1 MPPRTALAALA
12 TVALAA
18 CASPA
23 APTDAS
29 APEDVFATDV
39 GRDAPAAPRDAALGY
54 DPSVFDCRAA
64 GAPARTSLA
73 PLGCATDPSCTGMR
87 LASSHRGAGA
97 PGGLTPENTLSGI
110 RAAIAFG
117 ADLVEMDVRATRDGH
132 LVLMHDDTVDRTTQ
146 GTGPL
151 ADLTLAE
158 VQALALDV
166 AAFDGDFG
174 CEHVPTFADAL
185 ALAADRIVIVVDAS
199 KTDRYDLLAAD
210 VVAAGALDRVVFD
223 DADPAHVRAA
233 LAIEP
238 GLHFLVRATTQAE
251 LDARLAA
258 LAPRTPDYV
267 HIDDAD
273 PTVMAPIVHA
283 AGYRVFALG
292 FLQDVAALRGDT
304 AGYERLFGA
313 GVDMIQS
320 NRIDLLG
327 DFLGR

>member
-1 MPPRTALAALA
+1 
-12 TVALAA
+12 
-18 CASPA
+18 
-23 APTDAS
+23 
-29 APEDVFATDV
+29 
-39 GRDAPAAPRDAALGY
+39 
-54 DPSVFDCRAA
+54 
-64 GAPARTSLA
+64 
-73 PLGCATDPSCTGMR
+73 MR
-87 LASSHRGAGA
+87 VASSHRGAGA

-110 RAAIAFG
+110 RAAIALG
-117 ADLVEMDVRATRDGH
+117 ADLVEMDVRPTSDGH
-132 LVLMHDDTVDRTTQ
+132 LVLMHDDTVERTTL
-146 GTGPL
+146 GTGAV
-151 ADLTLAE
+151 ADMTLAE

-166 AAFDGDFG
+166 ARFDGDFG
-174 CEHVPTFADAL
+174 CDRVPTFAEAL
-185 ALAADRIVIVVDAS
+185 ALAEGRIVIVVDAS

-223 DADPAHVRAA
+223 DADPAHVQAA

-251 LDARLAA
+251 LDARLAV

-273 PTVMAPIVHA
+273 PTVMAPLVHT

-292 FLQDVAALRGDT
+292 FLADIPAIRGDT
-304 AGYERLFGA
+304 SGYERLFGD